1 MRHYSEDESWF
12 KIMQLIAS
20 AIKDAIKNSDK
31 VLQ

>member
-1 MRHYSEDESWF
+1 MRHYSDDESWF
-12 KIMQLIAS
+12 KIMRLIAE